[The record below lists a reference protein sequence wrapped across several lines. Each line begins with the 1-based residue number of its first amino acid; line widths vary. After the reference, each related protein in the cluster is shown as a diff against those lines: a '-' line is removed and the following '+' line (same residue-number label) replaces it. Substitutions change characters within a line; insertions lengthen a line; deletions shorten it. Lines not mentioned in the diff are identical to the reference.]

1 MIRKFA
7 LYVVA
12 VALIIVI
19 AWNALFQIKSLRRL
33 QYSAVLANEASTI
46 RDNISAL
53 RQDLADMEADE
64 RGYLLTADVTYL
76 QPYTEAKLRLAND
89 LAGLRTGLAD
99 RNQSERSLQSQLESL
114 AGSRQAELEHT
125 ISLRQQG
132 YRHRAFLLV
141 GTNEGKQYM
150 DRARELLS
158 TLAAQE
164 NSAFVRYRNEY
175 NGLIKRA
182 SQASGFANLCLFIL
196 AGCLFGLIHSSSKA
210 ASGEAAQSREM
221 LAKRDSQL
229 EHLMSAL
236 ADQTRSNIT
245 AIENNAKVLLDNYG
259 DFLPRHGYHC
269 AEQIQQAATEMERL
283 RKELLHERVRAA

>member
-1 MIRKFA
+1 MIRKLA

-164 NSAFVRYRNEY
+164 NSAFVRYHNEY

>member
-1 MIRKFA
+1 MIRKLA

-33 QYSAVLANEASTI
+33 QYSAVLANEASRI